1 MNNLFFDLDGTIIDS
16 EKGIVNGLKYM
27 YNEVLGYVPHNDD
40 ILRTYIGPTIS
51 YSFKKYDNLD
61 GNDPEAQRRVSIFHD
76 YYMTKGWKELSVYD
90 GVYDMLKDLNNSGK
104 EVFIATSKPESI
116 AKKIVDQL
124 EMKPYIRHVFG
135 ATDDEKTRS
144 LKEDVISYGIAKTSV
159 KLDPDN
165 LVMVGDRSSDIVG
178 AHKNNLKAIG
188 VTYGFGK
195 RQELADAKSEWIVN
209 KPSDITKIAMEK

>member
-76 YYMTKGWKELSVYD
+76 YYMTKG
-90 GVYDMLKDLNNSGK
+90 
-104 EVFIATSKPESI
+104 
-116 AKKIVDQL
+116 
-124 EMKPYIRHVFG
+124 
-135 ATDDEKTRS
+135 
-144 LKEDVISYGIAKTSV
+144 
-159 KLDPDN
+159 
-165 LVMVGDRSSDIVG
+165 
-178 AHKNNLKAIG
+178 
-188 VTYGFGK
+188 
-195 RQELADAKSEWIVN
+195 
-209 KPSDITKIAMEK
+209 